1 LWSLFSDSSNFP
13 HVSSRLLRNGK
24 RPGLAMHM
32 HGELGGANFDP
43 ISLMHTELWLS
54 QQEPFGKAS
63 AADYA

>member
-1 LWSLFSDSSNFP
+1 
-13 HVSSRLLRNGK
+13 LLRNGK